1 MPQLPIPVRDLPRL
15 KARMDLL
22 WHGEIDRMGLMEFAT
37 ACYNYGRDFE
47 RHLYGDGHEGW
58 RLACVEKA
66 VILNALGQCKGNKA
80 RTARLLGIGKTTLH
94 RKLKDIESGDGQFN
108 EEENQC
114 PPQ

>member
-1 MPQLPIPVRDLPRL
+1 LQLPIPPRDKP
-15 KARMDLL
+15 KVDARIQVL
-22 WHGEIDRMGLMEFAT
+22 WHGALDKFTLVEFAT
-37 ACYNYGRDFE
+37 ACYNLGREFE

-66 VILNALGQCKGNKA
+66 VILNALALCHGNKLE
-80 RTARLLGIGKTTLH
+80 TARLLGISKNTLFRRLKEMNNGNGK
-94 RKLKDIESGDGQFN
+94 FN